1 VVCGCSSGG
10 EVIKIA
16 FHAKDAKV
24 RAKSAK
30 EFKPKNRKMSKRGTE
45 EV

>member
-1 VVCGCSSGG
+1 VM
-10 EVIKIA
+10 KIA

-24 RAKSAK
+24 HAKSAK
-30 EFKPKNRKMSKRGTE
+30 EFKPKSRKMSNRGTE